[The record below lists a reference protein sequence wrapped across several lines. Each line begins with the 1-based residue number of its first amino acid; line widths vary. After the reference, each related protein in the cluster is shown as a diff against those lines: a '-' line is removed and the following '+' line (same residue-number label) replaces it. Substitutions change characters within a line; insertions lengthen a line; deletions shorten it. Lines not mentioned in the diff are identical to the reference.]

1 MTLKENPFYILGV
14 SPRDNK
20 RKIMD
25 AAEEKLLFMDAD
37 VVENAKNDLLD
48 SNRRLDAE
56 LGWFVGLD
64 SKTNNDI
71 VKNLNE
77 DLFSEDIFYSLVQYD
92 KLNYLLEWI
101 RIKTNDFYSENSALP
116 LMKVVQKI
124 SNIYEKFI
132 SQEESIAIQELKF
145 LINNSRI
152 HAGFSIID
160 TNILLEKLYD
170 RKENVV
176 AILLNAIDKMSSNLI
191 TFSLFI
197 LAEIGTRGGRQ
208 RASIIIESILMH
220 YEVSLQQFI
229 NVQIEKIYSI
239 INPILD
245 EHNDKNF
252 IENNLSSLTDKLFVY
267 IKVWNR
273 VIEPIEVFHLSK
285 GKEHR
290 ETSHIL
296 HDFRN
301 VCLKINNDYNMP
313 KLALKLLHQVYYE
326 ASQCFFLYIPSFKQ
340 LFKDD
345 IKILTDMV
353 KKQEEYE
360 RQEAEEKKKYEKWAK
375 SIYYETEFG
384 LIFKDKFKISAD
396 GIEYDG
402 RTTPLNDIIG
412 ISWGGITNYWNSVPT
427 GTDYTIR
434 FKTLDGET
442 AINPNEDQYKHI
454 TECLWKAVSLNI
466 FTNMLK
472 QLENGETLKVG
483 NIKVIDTGVYL
494 IKSGW
499 FSSEEKIF
507 PWNKITTYSQDGL
520 FYLREKD
527 GKHKASSSYMGDMN
541 THILDFMI
549 RLFFKNFNNSSPN
562 ISSLLYQ

>member
-101 RIKTNDFYSENSALP
+101 RIKTNDFYSENGALP

-176 AILLNAIDKMSSNLI
+176 AILLKAIDEMPSNLI
-191 TFSLFI
+191 IFYIKILVTFETG
-197 LAEIGTRGGRQ
+197 AGRR
-208 RASIIIESILMH
+208 RASVIIESIVMH
-220 YEVSLQQFI
+220 YEISIHQFI
-229 NVQIEKIYSI
+229 NTQSERIYSI
-239 INPILD
+239 LNLILD
-245 EHNDKNF
+245 GHNDKNV
-252 IENNLSSLTDKLFVY
+252 IEKSIAKWTDTLFVY

-273 VIEPIEVFHLSK
+273 VVETIEVFHLSK
-285 GKEHR
+285 GKEHQ
-290 ETSHIL
+290 ETYQIL
-296 HDFRN
+296 HNFRN
-301 VCLKINNDYNMP
+301 VCLKITNDYNMP
-313 KLALKLLHQVYYE
+313 KLALKLLQQMYYE
-326 ASQCFFLYIPSFKQ
+326 TSYYIPTLKK

-384 LIFKDKFKISAD
+384 LIFKEKFKISAD

-454 TECLWKAVSLNI
+454 TECLWKAVGLNI

-527 GKHKASSSYMGDMN
+527 GKHKASSSYMSDMN